1 MWQKERGTKMQG
13 RHSMLNVELLP
24 SRLQRR
30 VLCIS
35 TCRRSA
41 AVLCIVCIA
50 RPSPPPPAALNVDSV
65 ISSSAAVASISH
77 SPFSDKKIQ
86 MQIMNGTNQRLLV
99 LKMEMWISIICS
111 LVAVTTLLIPS
122 VKIRKDRTFAES
134 I

>member
-1 MWQKERGTKMQG
+1 MQG

-30 VLCIS
+30 RVLCIS

-41 AVLCIVCIA
+41 AVLCILCIA
-50 RPSPPPPAALNVDSV
+50 RPSPPPPPAAALNVDSV

-86 MQIMNGTNQRLLV
+86 MQIMKGTNQRLLV

-111 LVAVTTLLIPS
+111 LGAVTTAS
-122 VKIRKDRTFAES
+122 HSFR
-134 I
+134 

>member
-1 MWQKERGTKMQG
+1 MQG

-35 TCRRSA
+35 TCRRST

-50 RPSPPPPAALNVDSV
+50 HPPPPPSALDVDSV

-77 SPFSDKKIQ
+77 SPFSDKK
-86 MQIMNGTNQRLLV
+86 MQIMKGTNQRLFV

-111 LVAVTTLLIPS
+111 LVAVTTAS
-122 VKIRKDRTFAES
+122 HSFS
-134 I
+134 

>member
-1 MWQKERGTKMQG
+1 MQG

-50 RPSPPPPAALNVDSV
+50 RPSPPPPPPALNVDSV

-86 MQIMNGTNQRLLV
+86 MQIMKGTNQRLLV

-111 LVAVTTLLIPS
+111 LGAVTS
-122 VKIRKDRTFAES
+122 ASHSFR
-134 I
+134 

>member
-1 MWQKERGTKMQG
+1 MQG

-24 SRLQRR
+24 SPLQRRR

-35 TCRRSA
+35 TCRRNA

-50 RPSPPPPAALNVDSV
+50 RPPPAALNVDSV

-86 MQIMNGTNQRLLV
+86 MQIMKGTNQRLLV

-111 LVAVTTLLIPS
+111 LGAVTS
-122 VKIRKDRTFAES
+122 ASHSFR
-134 I
+134 